1 MKDYRRL
8 IENIQARTNPENLI
22 LEKAFSDELSSISYS
37 DILKYVRYA
46 MKGVEPE
53 YTQKSRLAGERVQ
66 NHLKDNLS
74 DVVYKY
80 QGSVMTNTHIKGTSD
95 IDLLVICDKFYTF
108 DRKSITTVLTTES
121 LKTQL
126 NNTQIQKLQGE
137 IDNAGYSGSAI
148 NDLKKNRTDSENTLI
163 PVYDICDISH
173 PKAIKIRNKS
183 LNRDVDI
190 VIANWYDNVTAVLRD
205 KDSDFRGIQVYN
217 KELNSK
223 GDPDY
228 PFLSIKRINDRSS
241 ETNGRLKKMIRFLKN
256 IKADS
261 DLEIK
266 LTSFDFNAI
275 CYDIETYKYSSK
287 NFYEL
292 VPIIYLQL
300 KSLSEN
306 IEHSNKL
313 KSVDDNEYIFRN
325 DSAKLNSLRN
335 LMSEID
341 SILLDLKNAVVI

>member
-1 MKDYRRL
+1 MKDYRKL
-8 IENIQARTNPENLI
+8 IENIQTRTNPENII

-37 DILKYVRYA
+37 DILKYMRYA

-74 DVVYKY
+74 QVVFKY

-95 IDLLVICDKFYTF
+95 IDLLVVCDKFYTF
-108 DRKSITTVLTTES
+108 DRTSINTVLTTES
-121 LKTQL
+121 LKSQL
-126 NNTQIQKLQGE
+126 DYSQIQKLKVE
-137 IDNAGYSGSAI
+137 IDNAGYSGSALD
-148 NDLKKNRTDSENTLI
+148 DLKKNRKDSEDTLI
-163 PVYDICDISH
+163 PVYDICDTSH
-173 PKAIKIRNKS
+173 PKAIKITNKS

-205 KDSDFRGIQVYN
+205 KDSDYRGIQVYN
-217 KELNSK
+217 KATNSK
-223 GDPDY
+223 GNPDY

-261 DLEIK
+261 ELEIK
-266 LTSFDFNAI
+266 LSSFDFNAI

-306 IEHSNKL
+306 KEHSDKL
-313 KSVDDNEYIFRN
+313 KSVDGNEYIFKN
-325 DSAKLNSLRN
+325 DSSKLSSLQY
-335 LMSEID
+335 LMSEI
-341 SILLDLKNAVVI
+341 SPILLDLKKTTTI

>member
-1 MKDYRRL
+1 MRDYRRL
-8 IENIQARTNPENLI
+8 IQNIQARTNPESI
-22 LEKAFSDELSSISYS
+22 ALEKAFSDELSSISYS

-66 NHLKDNLS
+66 NHLKANLS
-74 DVVYKY
+74 DVIYKY

-95 IDLLVICDKFYTF
+95 IDLLVITDSFYTF
-108 DRKSITTVLTTES
+108 DRKSINTVITTES
-121 LKTQL
+121 LKSQL
-126 NNTQIQKLQGE
+126 STYQLEKLQNELKGG
-137 IDNAGYSGSAI
+137 GYSDALT
-148 NDLKKNRTDSENTLI
+148 DLRKNRIDSENTLN

-173 PKAIKIRNKS
+173 PKAIKITNKS

-190 VIANWYDNVTAVLRD
+190 VIANWYDNLTSVLKD

-217 KELNSK
+217 KESNSK
-223 GDPDY
+223 GDADY
-228 PFLSIKRINDRSS
+228 PFLSIKRINERSS
-241 ETNGRLKKMIRFLKN
+241 ETKGRLKKMIRFLKN

-266 LTSFDFNAI
+266 LSSFDINAI
-275 CYDIETYKYSSK
+275 CYDIETSKYSSN

-300 KSLSEN
+300 KSLSDN
-306 IEHSNKL
+306 IEHSNNL
-313 KSVDDNEYIFRN
+313 KSVDGNESIFLN
-325 DSAKLNSLRN
+325 DSAKLDSLRN
-335 LMSEID
+335 LMAEID
-341 SILLDLKNAVVI
+341 SILLDLKKAFVI

>member
-8 IENIQARTNPENLI
+8 IQNIQSRTNPENI
-22 LEKAFSDELSSISYS
+22 VLEKAFSAELSSISYS
-37 DILKYVRYA
+37 DVLKYVRYA

-53 YTQKSRLAGERVQ
+53 YTKRSISAGERVQ
-66 NHLKDNLS
+66 NHLKENLS

-80 QGSVMTNTHIKGTSD
+80 QGSVWTDTHIKGNSD
-95 IDLLVICDKFYTF
+95 IDLLVICANFYCF
-108 DRKSITTVLTTES
+108 DRKSINTVLTTES
-121 LKTQL
+121 RKSKLNDTQV
-126 NNTQIQKLQGE
+126 QKLQNE
-137 IDNAGYSGSAI
+137 IDKAPYNGSALA
-148 NDLKKNRTDSENTLI
+148 DLKKNRTDSENTLI
-163 PVYDICDISH
+163 TIYDICDISH
-173 PKAIKIRNKS
+173 SKAIKITNKS

-190 VIANWYDNVTAVLRD
+190 VIANWYDGVTSVLRD
-205 KDSDFRGIQVYN
+205 KKFDFRGIQVYN

-241 ETNGRLKKMIRFLKN
+241 ETKGRLKKMIRFLKN

-261 DLEIK
+261 ELEIK

-275 CYDIETYKYSSK
+275 CYDIETDKYSDKS
-287 NFYEL
+287 FQEL

-300 KSLSEN
+300 ESLSDDIN
-306 IEHSNKL
+306 HSNKL
-313 KSVDDNEYIFRN
+313 KSVDDNEYIFRDKN
-325 DSAKLNSLRN
+325 SKLGSLRN

-341 SILLDLKNAVVI
+341 SILLDLKKAFVI

>member
-1 MKDYRRL
+1 MKDYRKL
-8 IENIQARTNPENLI
+8 IQNIQSRTNPESI
-22 LEKAFSDELSSISYS
+22 VLEKAFSDELSSISYS

-53 YTQKSRLAGERVQ
+53 YTQRSRLAGERVQ
-66 NHLKDNLS
+66 NHLKENLS

-80 QGSVMTNTHIKGTSD
+80 QGSVMTNTHIKGSSD

-108 DRKSITTVLTTES
+108 DRKSINTVLTTES
-121 LKTQL
+121 LKSQL
-126 NNTQIQKLQGE
+126 NYTQVQKLKNE
-137 IDNAGYSGSAI
+137 IDNAGYYGSAL

-163 PVYDICDISH
+163 PVYGICDISH
-173 PKAIKIRNKS
+173 SKAIKIINKS

-190 VIANWYDNVTAVLRD
+190 VIANWFDGVTSILRD
-205 KDSDFRGIQVYN
+205 KDYNFRGIQVYN

-223 GDPDY
+223 GAPDY

-261 DLEIK
+261 ELEIK

-275 CYDIETYKYSSK
+275 CYDIETYKYLNKS
-287 NFYEL
+287 FYEL

-306 IEHSNKL
+306 IEHSNNL
-313 KSVDDNEYIFRN
+313 KSVDDNEYIFQN
-325 DSAKLNSLRN
+325 NSSKLNSLRN

-341 SILLDLKNAVVI
+341 SILLDLKKALVI

>member
-8 IENIQARTNPENLI
+8 IQNIQARTNPESI
-22 LEKAFSDELSSISYS
+22 ALEKAFSDELSSISYS

-53 YTQKSRLAGERVQ
+53 YTKKSRLAGERVQ
-66 NHLKDNLS
+66 NHLKQNLS
-74 DVVYKY
+74 DVSYKY

-95 IDLLVICDKFYTF
+95 IDLLVITDSFYTF
-108 DRKSITTVLTTES
+108 DRKSINTVVTTES
-121 LKTQL
+121 LKSQL
-126 NNTQIQKLQGE
+126 STSQLEKLQNELKGG
-137 IDNAGYSGSAI
+137 GYSDSLT
-148 NDLKKNRTDSENTLI
+148 DLRKNRIDSENTLN

-173 PKAIKIRNKS
+173 PKAIKITNKS

-190 VIANWYDNVTAVLRD
+190 VIANWYDNLTAVLRD

-217 KELNSK
+217 KESNSK
-223 GDPDY
+223 GDADY
-228 PFLSIKRINDRSS
+228 PFLSIKRINERSS
-241 ETNGRLKKMIRFLKN
+241 ETKGRLKKMIRFLKN

-266 LTSFDFNAI
+266 LSSFDINAI
-275 CYDIETYKYSSK
+275 CYDIETSKYSSK

-300 KSLSEN
+300 KSLSDN
-306 IEHSNKL
+306 IQHSNNL
-313 KSVDDNEYIFRN
+313 KSVDGNESIFLN
-325 DSAKLNSLRN
+325 DSAKLDSLRN

-341 SILLDLKNAVVI
+341 SILLDLKKAFVI